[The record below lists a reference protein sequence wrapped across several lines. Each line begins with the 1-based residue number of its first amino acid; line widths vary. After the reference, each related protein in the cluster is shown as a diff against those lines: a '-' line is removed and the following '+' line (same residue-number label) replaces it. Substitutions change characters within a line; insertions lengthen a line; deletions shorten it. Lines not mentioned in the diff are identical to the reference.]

1 MVRVLTLSAFAAL
14 GFAVPAMADDAANFD
29 PAKSAAFGAEL
40 TNAATAQ
47 QARLQLAHQGYTGI
61 SALDRDGTGRWF
73 GTAQKNG
80 KTVFVGV
87 VLPRPAPEAVTN

>member
-1 MVRVLTLSAFAAL
+1 MRVLTLSAFAAL
-14 GFAVPAMADDAANFD
+14 GFAFPAMADNATNID

-40 TNAATAQ
+40 THAATAQ
-47 QARLQLAHQGYTGI
+47 QARLLLAHQGYTGI
-61 SALDRDGTGRWF
+61 SALDRDANGRWI

-87 VLPRPAPEAVTN
+87 VLPPAREVVTD